1 MMERLLLATLALLG
15 DEPAER
21 VSVWSGLPERIAA
34 IVTILVPIVTL
45 AIAGLRSSRR
55 FRRFI
60 LTAAFRRPL
69 RTAEL
74 PVLLP
79 RGEWRRRWHRYRQRR
94 QLVVALAGTFVG
106 TGDDGPLIRALD
118 GEDVLPVDILSE
130 LLASGPYSRSAED
143 DRGGFA
149 RDLERVT
156 RAAATTRAQ
165 GLLARLLYPDDVRAL
180 RQLAASLADH
190 LSRFA
195 CALTVTTTHPLGLA
209 GSCDGSPGAP
219 PGSPASFAEFVTA
232 LSGAVVLADS
242 VDTRS
247 RYVDDV
253 LLWHRRAHRATSRPT
268 APGADGRDGYADEH
282 DAAGNCSIRLPS
294 ELDRRVGDFDRRVL
308 TFRSLEIVSSP
319 EKGRVSFVL
328 DTSETCYLASEQGEA
343 LGEVTDPVGC
353 KHLLPRPG
361 ADPGFSLRLPGWNP
375 EAEGHERRYV
385 VERPTAD
392 EGPVMLITSYVSLLT
407 RDGSLVLAR
416 RTSHVR
422 HGQGV
427 ISATAGGVI
436 EPDGE
441 GRVGDVDERGMPSP
455 LVGVLRETQEELGLT
470 LSPRAPKPVAI
481 FLANARNLGRVGDV
495 DSPRAGRGQLV
506 LTVLYLCR
514 VTHDLP
520 GLREVLLSADPSLG
534 GFEVDDLVEFGTTKM
549 AGWSL
554 SRRLARE
561 ARDRA
566 SWLDQHGLL
575 SCLYAAAVADG
586 PKVAQEEFRRAFAE
600 RPWWAIGG
608 GSDGEMLPR
617 VVRDPR
623 VLLHG
628 SLPSSTALPL
638 EELVTSGCWEQEW
651 EDLPRRLRD
660 ERRRMLEAEGA
671 APEAEHL
678 DVLAKG

>member
-1 MMERLLLATLALLG
+1 MESLFVAAIALVG
-15 DEPAER
+15 NETTEP
-21 VSVWSGLPERIAA
+21 VFVWSGLPERIAA
-34 IVTILVPIVTL
+34 IVTIVVPIVTL

-55 FRRFI
+55 FRRYI

-69 RTAEL
+69 RRAQL

-79 RGEWRRRWHRYRQRR
+79 RRDRWPRWSRYRRRRE
-94 QLVVALAGTFVG
+94 LIAALAGSFVG
-106 TGDDGPLIRALD
+106 GDGPLLRALD

-130 LLASGPYSRSAED
+130 LLASGPYHCRAEV

-165 GLLARLLYPDDVRAL
+165 GLLARILYPDDVRTL
-180 RQLAASLADH
+180 RELAASLADH

-195 CALTVTTTHPLGLA
+195 CALTVPTSRPLGLA
-209 GSCDGSPGAP
+209 GSAGASDDHA
-219 PGSPASFAEFVTA
+219 GAATSFAEFVTA
-232 LSGAVVLADS
+232 LSGAVVLGDS

-253 LLWHRRAHRATSRPT
+253 LLWHRRSHRATSRPT
-268 APGADGRDGYADEH
+268 AAAVGGRDGYADEH
-282 DAAGNCSIRLPS
+282 DAAGSCSIQLPK
-294 ELDRRVGDFDRRVL
+294 ELDRKVGDFDRRVL
-308 TFRSLEIVSSP
+308 TFRKLEIVSSP

-328 DTSETCYLASEQGEA
+328 DTSETCYLATEQGEA
-343 LGEVTDPVGC
+343 LGEVADAVGC
-353 KHLLPRPG
+353 KHLLPLPG
-361 ADPGFSLRLPGWNP
+361 ADPGFALRLPGGRSGAP
-375 EAEGHERRYV
+375 GASRYV
-385 VERPTAD
+385 VERMTPD

-407 RDGSLVLAR
+407 NDGSVVLAR

-441 GRVGDVDERGMPSP
+441 GRIGDVDERGMPSP
-455 LVGVLRETQEELGLT
+455 LVGVLRETQEELGLS
-470 LSPRAPKPVAI
+470 LSPGAPKPVAV
-481 FLANARNLGRVGDV
+481 FLANARNLGQVGSSE
-495 DSPRAGRGQLV
+495 SPRAGRGQLV
-506 LTVLYLCR
+506 VTVLYLCR
-514 VTHDLP
+514 VTHDLA

-534 GFEVDDLVEFGTTKM
+534 GFEVDDLVELGATSA

-554 SRRLARE
+554 SKRLARE
-561 ARDRA
+561 ARERA

-575 SCLYAAAVADG
+575 SCLYAAAVVDG
-586 PKVAQEEFRRAFAE
+586 PKTAQEEFRRAFAE

-608 GSDGEMLPR
+608 GRDGSMVPR

-623 VLLHG
+623 RLVA
-628 SLPSSTALPL
+628 SSAPSSAASRL
-638 EELVTSGCWEQEW
+638 EEAVTTGCWRQEW
-651 EDLPRRLRD
+651 EALPRRLRD
-660 ERRRMLEAEGA
+660 ERSRMLEAKGTFTAAQEGEQYLGA
-671 APEAEHL
+671 AGAT
-678 DVLAKG
+678 D